1 VHRLY
6 DCLAVTIQNAIK
18 HGVSNTPITVNV
30 SRKKQKNSTIFD
42 LVNITVTS
50 VVHKSKYKNAKN
62 RIETAID
69 TQAKGTDM
77 VTEGYSGIKKIKF
90 ITELSEGKHTVS
102 LESNDEDNE
111 LSLSFSLHA
120 ENSFEEEN

>member
-1 VHRLY
+1 RS
-6 DCLAVTIQNAIK
+6 AK
-18 HGVSNTPITVNV
+18 H
-30 SRKKQKNSTIFD
+30 
-42 LVNITVTS
+42 
-50 VVHKSKYKNAKN
+50 

-90 ITELSEGKHTVS
+90 ITELSEGKHTVR

-120 ENSFEEEN
+120 ENSFEEEK